1 MEIKVDVFKSQED
14 MRNSL
19 SSCHSFNQTI
29 TAPYPFPAVGTE
41 FAKEFL
47 TKAHD
52 EIVKNLC
59 VNDSSQGS
67 MPVNV
72 ACEVCN
78 WDCKKDSFT
87 LQLKFFGRHVLLNYS
102 NTDDSMSITVYSRP
116 DETFYLKGVI
126 EQ

>member
-29 TAPYPFPAVGTE
+29 TAPYPFPAVGNE
-41 FAKEFL
+41 FEKEFL
-47 TKAHD
+47 AKAHD
-52 EIVKNLC
+52 EIVRHLYVDDFAQC
-59 VNDSSQGS
+59 A
-67 MPVNV
+67 MPVNI

-87 LQLKFFGRHVLLNYS
+87 VQLRFFGRHVLLNYS

-116 DETFYLKGVI
+116 DETFYLKGVVA
-126 EQ
+126 Q